1 MILID
6 TGPFVVAEP
15 SLIVAADS
23 LRTAK
28 VFMLDRTDFRTYRI
42 PVDTAILKRDSGVG
56 SYGQRS
62 KVARA

>member
-42 PVDTAILKRDSGVG
+42 RRGHRHIKAEIVG
-56 SYGQRS
+56 
-62 KVARA
+62 